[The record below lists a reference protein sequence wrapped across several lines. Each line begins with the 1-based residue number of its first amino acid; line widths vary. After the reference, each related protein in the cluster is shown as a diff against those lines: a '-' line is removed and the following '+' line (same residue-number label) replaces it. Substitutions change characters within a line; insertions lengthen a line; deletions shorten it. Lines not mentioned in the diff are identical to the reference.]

1 MPPKRIETSKPKTR
15 AQTMVELALE
25 NTKVARKRKAEDMRK
40 LALKET
46 EERRRLN
53 SLMVNEWLDSAM
65 STGDCSPSDGVPE
78 TVVISSAHIEPAINE
93 TGESSGEMPSVKH
106 KNILLFLETGLN
118 LKMMYRFG

>member
-65 STGDCSPSDGVPE
+65 STGDCSPSDGVTE

-93 TGESSGEMPSVKH
+93 RGESSGEMPSVKH